1 MRNHIGLTPEEF
13 GERLSRMQQEL
24 QEKEKKKKIEEDV
37 NKVAKMLVNAGIS
50 VEENKI
56 KESDIYQKPLIL
68 KNLN

>member
-13 GERLSRMQQEL
+13 GERLSRMQQ
-24 QEKEKKKKIEEDV
+24 EKKKKIEEDV

-56 KESDIYQKPLIL
+56 KESD
-68 KNLN
+68 